1 MRAIAPLELAETSW
15 DNVGVLVEPPF
26 PSPKQNKVLL
36 TIDLTPQVLA
46 EALAD
51 PKIGTIVSYHPP
63 IFRAMKRLTSDDVKQ
78 DIVLKAIARGVGI
91 YSPHTACDNC
101 VDGGKRAEHY
111 VWREMCSVTLF
122 LLYLYIVNDW
132 LASGLGKGQCKPI
145 TPATNP
151 PEGQEES
158 GSGRLFTFD
167 EPTPLMTIVERVKK
181 LIGLPHI
188 RLAALDKKKTIKTV
202 AICAG
207 SGSSVLGPVQADLY
221 FTGEM
226 GHHDVLAALAQD
238 TSVILCDHSN
248 TERGY
253 LSAVLK
259 PRLEKQLEN
268 EKTEEGESIE
278 ILVSKVDKDP
288 LEII

>member
-1 MRAIAPLELAETSW
+1 MTLLSKVTRCMRTIAPLELAEVSW

-26 PSPKQNKVLL
+26 PSPKQSKVLL
-36 TIDLTPQVLA
+36 TIDLTPQVLD

-63 IFRAMKRLTSDDVKQ
+63 IFKAMKRLTSNDVKQ
-78 DIVLKAIARGVGI
+78 DIVLKAIARSVGI

-101 VDGGKRAEHY
+101 VNGEQP
-111 VWREMCSVTLF
+111 
-122 LLYLYIVNDW
+122 VNDW
-132 LASGLGKGQCKPI
+132 LASGLGKGSCKPI
-145 TPATNP
+145 TPTSNP

-167 EPTPLMTIVERVKK
+167 EPTDLKTVVERVKK
-181 LIGLPHI
+181 LIGLPYL
-188 RLAALDKKKTIKTV
+188 RLATAENTTIKTV

-207 SGSSVLGPVQADLY
+207 SGSSVLNSVPADLY

-226 GHHDVLAALAQD
+226 GHHDVLAALANN
-238 TSVILCDHSN
+238 TNVILCEHSN

-259 PRLEKQLEN
+259 PALEKQLAN
-268 EKTEEGESIE
+268 EKSEEGEAIE
-278 ILVSKVDKDP
+278 VLVSKVDKDP
-288 LEII
+288 LVIV